1 MGLTSRCRKRAFGQ
15 DTVPSQDQ
23 PLESGSA
30 DSPLLAR
37 DDNVDVQ
44 DLMNELIQDAN
55 DDTNDDSNDDDIIP
69 TQAVPSSQSRT
80 AAQHPIPLALL
91 FSFADPSSATS
102 LGFYWK
108 GGLKNMERE
117 TAAYDMMH
125 DEGNSELPTTI
136 TPSAGP
142 TRLECSRF

>member
-1 MGLTSRCRKRAFGQ
+1 MHTAAGLTSRRRKRAFGQ

-30 DSPLLAR
+30 DSPLLAG

-55 DDTNDDSNDDDIIP
+55 DDADDDIIP
-69 TQAVPSSQSRT
+69 TQAVPSSRSRT
-80 AAQHPIPLALL
+80 AAQRCIPLALH
-91 FSFADPSSATS
+91 FSFADPSSVTS